1 MDIILASESPRRKFL
16 LETINLVFKTSKPN
30 IDEKNVKINH
40 NKPLE
45 YCKKLSEKKCLN
57 VANKF
62 KESLIIAADTIVYRK
77 RNIYNKPNNQN
88 EAIKYLKSLSNQ
100 THIVY
105 TGVSLIIESEN
116 IKINFYDNTYVTFY
130 EISNQYIHYYVDN
143 YKPYDKA
150 GAYGIQDWSM
160 IFVKKI
166 NGCFNNVVGFP
177 VSKFYKLASMHSTLN
192 KIIQL
197 NQKNE

>member
-16 LETINLVFKTSKPN
+16 LETINLAFKISKPD

-40 NKPLE
+40 NKPSE

-57 VANKF
+57 VASKF
-62 KESLIIAADTIVYRK
+62 KKSLIIAADTIVYNK
-77 RNIYNKPNNQN
+77 KNIYNKPNNRN
-88 EAIKYLKSLSNQ
+88 EAVKYLKSLSNQ

-105 TGVSLIIESEN
+105 TGVSLMIKSKN
-116 IKINFYDNTYVTFY
+116 IKINFYDKTYVTFY
-130 EISNQYIHYYVDN
+130 EISNQSIHYYVDN

-150 GAYGIQDWSM
+150 GSYGIQDWSM
-160 IFVKKI
+160 IFVKKL

-177 VSKFYKLASMHSTLN
+177 VSKFYKLASRHSTLN
-192 KIIQL
+192 KIIQS
-197 NQKNE
+197 NQKK

>member
-1 MDIILASESPRRKFL
+1 MDIILASKSPRRKFL
-16 LETINLVFKTSKPN
+16 LESINLSFKISKSN
-30 IDEKNVKINH
+30 IDEKNVEINY
-40 NKPLE
+40 NKPSE
-45 YCKKLSEKKCLN
+45 YCKNLSEKKCLN

-62 KESLIIAADTIVYRK
+62 KKSLIIAADTIVYK
-77 RNIYNKPNNQN
+77 KGTIYNKPNNRN

-105 TGVSLIIESEN
+105 TGVSLIIKSKN
-116 IKINFYDNTYVTFY
+116 IKINFYDKTYVTFY

-150 GAYGIQDWSM
+150 GSYGIQDWSM

-177 VSKFYKLASMHSTLN
+177 VSKFYKLASRHSTLN
-192 KIIQL
+192 KIIEL
-197 NQKNE
+197 NQKK

>member
-16 LETINLVFKTSKPN
+16 LETINLSFKILKSN
-30 IDEKNVKINH
+30 IDEKNIKVNH
-40 NKPLE
+40 NRPSE

-62 KESLIIAADTIVYRK
+62 KKSLIIAADTIVYK
-77 RNIYNKPNNQN
+77 RRTIYNKPNNRN
-88 EAIKYLKSLSNQ
+88 EAIKHLKSLSNQ

-105 TGVSLIIESEN
+105 TGVSLIIKSKN
-116 IKINFYDNTYVTFY
+116 IKINFYDKTYVTFY

-177 VSKFYKLASMHSTLN
+177 VSKFYKLASRHNTLN
-192 KIIQL
+192 KIIQS
-197 NQKNE
+197 NQKK